1 MSAYAKE
8 GRGTSD
14 ARIGV
19 TRTKADSLL
28 HTLSDIL
35 DRKVQLFNQ
44 REGIGIIPA
53 KMQSAVLNYLGF
65 GLWFE
70 RSLRVRTLGHV
81 AREDLLHDLLVK
93 SLPLL
98 RRHCLAPLVV
108 RQ

>member
-1 MSAYAKE
+1 MYVYTKE
-8 GRGTSD
+8 KRGTSD
-14 ARIGV
+14 ARTGV
-19 TRTKADSLL
+19 TGTQADWLL
-28 HTLSDIL
+28 HTPSDIL

-44 REGIGIIPA
+44 LERIGIIPA
-53 KMQSAVLNYLGF
+53 KMQSAALNYLGF

-70 RSLRVRTLGHV
+70 RNLRVRTLGHV

-98 RRHCLAPLVV
+98 RRHCFAPLVV